1 MIMLRE
7 ADDEL
12 RAICREIT
20 SSAQSEDAWAEQE
33 SDDMFQTSHYCGGFD
48 ADERA
53 FCFSYHSSGPEMWFQ
68 LSLSEVM
75 TLSEGRQLSFEM
87 RPAQ

>member
-1 MIMLRE
+1 MLRE

-53 FCFSYHSSGPEMWFQ
+53 FCFSYNSSCPEMWFQ